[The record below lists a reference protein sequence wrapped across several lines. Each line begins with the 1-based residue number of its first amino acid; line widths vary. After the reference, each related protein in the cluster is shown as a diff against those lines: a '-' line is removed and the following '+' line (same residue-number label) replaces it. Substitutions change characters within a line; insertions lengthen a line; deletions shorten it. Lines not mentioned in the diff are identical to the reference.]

1 MNRIVLIVLLALG
14 SAGLTLAQNAPAGKT
29 AAKPPATV
37 SATAASAP
45 VAPLPDEKTLTI
57 ADSPGSSPTSA
68 SGPSTD
74 IGPWEFVKM
83 FVILALVIGMI
94 LAFVWFM
101 RRLSGRAPGNDAPI
115 KVLHTHSLGGNRT
128 LQVVE
133 VGTDVLLIGTGDGG
147 VHLVKD
153 LTGTEAADS
162 FRLAASQRKTSGA
175 QGFSDLLG
183 GLLGVKPKI
192 RPDVGQPVENSSDFL
207 KKQRERLKKL

>member
-1 MNRIVLIVLLALG
+1 MRQFVLIVLLVLG
-14 SAGLTLAQNAPAGKT
+14 SASWISAQTAPGKT
-29 AAKPPATV
+29 APKPAATSPAP
-37 SATAASAP
+37 AAQT
-45 VAPLPDEKTLTI
+45 PLPDEKTLAITD
-57 ADSPGSSPTSA
+57 APGTAPGTA

-94 LAFVWFM
+94 LGFFWFM
-101 RRLSGRAPGNDAPI
+101 RKLSVRNDGNDSPI
-115 KVLHTHSLGGNRT
+115 KVLHTKSLGGNKN

-133 VGTDVLLIGTGDGG
+133 VGTEVLLLGTGEGG
-147 VHLVKD
+147 ISLIKD

-162 FRLAASQRKTSGA
+162 FRLAASQGKPLGA
-175 QGFSDLLG
+175 RSGFSDLLG
-183 GLLGVKPKI
+183 NLMGVKPKI